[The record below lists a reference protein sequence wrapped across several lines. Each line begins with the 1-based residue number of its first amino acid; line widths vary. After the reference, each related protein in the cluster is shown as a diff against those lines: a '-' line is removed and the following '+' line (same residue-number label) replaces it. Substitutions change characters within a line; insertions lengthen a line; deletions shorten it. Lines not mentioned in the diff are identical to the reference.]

1 MMREETSAELTKPP
15 LDGVYIEGFFM
26 DGGRWDREKQVLAD
40 SHYKVMYDTLPVIHF
55 MPTANFKRD
64 PQDYECPAYKTA
76 ARAGVLSTTGMSTN
90 FVVAVDMPTDKDPDY
105 WVSMGTAML
114 CALAD

>member
-1 MMREETSAELTKPP
+1 MGEETGAGRTKPP

-26 DGGRWDREKQVLAD
+26 DGGRGDREKQVLAD

-64 PQDYECPAYKTA
+64 AQDYECPAYKTA

-90 FVVAVDMPTDKDPDY
+90 FVPAVDVPTDKDPDY